1 MKHYPVSS
9 GIRGTRKPNP
19 TAQPD
24 RPGRLLQ
31 QARNLLFDR
40 RTEEALDTC
49 DRALKLMPRVVE
61 LLCVRAG
68 SLLDLGY
75 PELALAHLDSA
86 IDMDPNNGDLT
97 VERCRAY
104 IELGN
109 LSDAREDLTMLH
121 KNFMEDPEVIY
132 LLAIVEE
139 LSGDFKEADRLFE
152 IAETTSPDRYVAP
165 IRVPSDWLQKEVQS
179 IVREI
184 HQSIGEQLETLE
196 ARVLPIPPEH
206 LWAGGYQGVPP
217 TVLGILTGNTS
228 KGEELVPVNTGK
240 SVQFLIFQRN
250 LERMVRSR
258 DMLLQQLR
266 STIEH
271 ELRVF
276 MDGQSS

>member
-1 MKHYPVSS
+1 M
-9 GIRGTRKPNP
+9 
-19 TAQPD
+19 
-24 RPGRLLQ
+24 
-31 QARNLLFDR
+31 LFDR

-49 DRALKLMPRVVE
+49 DRALKLMPRVIE

-109 LSDAREDLTMLH
+109 LSDAREDLMMLH
-121 KNFMEDPEVIY
+121 KNFVEDPEVIY

-139 LSGDFKEADRLFE
+139 LSGNLNEADRLFKL
-152 IAETTSPDRYVAP
+152 AEAASPDRYTAP
-165 IRVPSDWLQKEVQS
+165 IRVPSDWLQEQVQG
-179 IVREI
+179 IVREV
-184 HQSIGEQLETLE
+184 HQSIGKELETLE
-196 ARVLPIPPEH
+196 ARVLPVPPEH
-206 LWAGGYQGVPP
+206 LWAQGYQGIPP

-228 KGEELVPVNTGK
+228 KEEELVPVDSGK

-250 LERMVRSR
+250 VERMVRSR
-258 DMLLQQLR
+258 DSLLKQLR

-271 ELRVF
+271 ELRLYL
-276 MDGQSS
+276 DGITS